1 MKSNTLNYGIFVV
14 VATAM
19 LSIGFVQPSAAGVVS
34 TEVLIQADS
43 RQDAMSRLEATL
55 LRQDVAEQLVEH
67 GVEPATVL
75 ARVESLTTD
84 ELIALD
90 GQISDQVAGG
100 SAVGILGAVF
110 LVLIVL
116 ELVGITDIFKKL

>member
-1 MKSNTLNYGIFVV
+1 MKWNTLNYGIFMV

-19 LSIGFVQPSAAGVVS
+19 LSLGFVQPSVAGVVS
-34 TEVLIQADS
+34 TEVLVQADS

-55 LRQDVAEQLVEH
+55 LRQDVAAQLVEH
-67 GVEPATVL
+67 GVEPTTVL
-75 ARVESLTTD
+75 ARVQNLTTE

-90 GQISDQVAGG
+90 GQISEQVAGG